1 MLAVT
6 YRLSK
11 FYAIC
16 MIRTPKH
23 SGAKSVYEIAE
34 LLYSDEICHCVIIVD
49 RELNFAVKK

>member
-16 MIRTPKH
+16 MIRTSKH